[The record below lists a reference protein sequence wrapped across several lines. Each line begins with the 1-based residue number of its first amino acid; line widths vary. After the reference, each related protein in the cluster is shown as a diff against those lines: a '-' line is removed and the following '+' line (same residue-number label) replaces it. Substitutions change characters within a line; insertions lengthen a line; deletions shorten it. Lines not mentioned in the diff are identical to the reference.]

1 MSIAIGDSLPDLSL
15 PATGN
20 QTLQLNSLSG
30 QPLVL
35 YFYPKDDTPGC
46 TQEGK
51 DFRDHYPEFQQRQ
64 VIILGVSRDSV
75 KKHEAFK
82 TKYQLPF
89 DLLADEDEVL
99 CTQFEVIKE
108 KMMFGKRSLG
118 VERSTFLFDKTGML
132 QKIWRRVKVSG
143 HVEAVLQAIDTL

>member
-15 PATGN
+15 PATSN

-82 TKYQLPF
+82 AKYQLPF